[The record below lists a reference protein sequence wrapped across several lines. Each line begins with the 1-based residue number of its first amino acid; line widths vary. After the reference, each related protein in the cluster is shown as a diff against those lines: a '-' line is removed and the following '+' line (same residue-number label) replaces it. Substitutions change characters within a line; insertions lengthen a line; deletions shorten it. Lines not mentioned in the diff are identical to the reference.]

1 MALGMVGYPGESSM
15 KRREFLQLSTIGGA
29 ATMLAPWATAADFAG
44 TPWRVFEVT
53 TTVDVLFPAG
63 ATRVWLPV
71 PLREDTDWQK
81 NLGDRWS
88 AQGNLALASD
98 GSWGA
103 AFLAADWPADV
114 PARATL
120 VSRVATRDRA
130 VDVTQRTGAR
140 LAPEV
145 QRHYLRAT
153 RLIPTDGIVL
163 ATAREATKGA
173 RSDESRARALYEWIC
188 ENTKRDPKVRGCG
201 TGDIRYMLESGNLG
215 GKCADLNALF
225 VGMARSLKIPARD
238 VYGVRV
244 ADSRLGYKSLGK
256 SGDVTRAQHCRAEYF
271 QNGVGWVPVDP
282 ADVRKV
288 ILEEDGGKREDDPV
302 VQAARQRLFGG
313 WEMNWM
319 AFNFAHDVEL
329 AGAIRG
335 PIGFLM
341 YPQAETADGRL
352 DSLDPDN
359 FKYTMTARELTSA

>member
-1 MALGMVGYPGESSM
+1 M
-15 KRREFLQLSTIGGA
+15 KRREFLQLSTIGGI
-29 ATMLAPWATAADFAG
+29 ATMAPAWARAADGGDAA
-44 TPWRVFEVT
+44 WRVFEVT

-88 AQGNLALASD
+88 GEGNLAIAGD
-98 GSWGA
+98 PAWGA
-103 AFLAADWPADV
+103 AFLAADWPANV

-120 VSRVATRDRA
+120 VSRVATRDRD
-130 VDVTQRTGAR
+130 VDVTRRTGAR
-140 LAPEV
+140 LTPAM

-153 RLIPTDGIVL
+153 RLVPTDGIVL

-173 RSDESRARALYEWIC
+173 QGEVEKARALYEWIC
-188 ENTKRDPKVRGCG
+188 ENTRRDPKVRGCG
-201 TGDIRYMLESGNLG
+201 TGDIRYMLETGNLG

-225 VGMARSLKIPARD
+225 VGMARSLRIPARD

-256 SGDVTRAQHCRAEYF
+256 SGDITRAQHCRAEF
-271 QNGVGWVPVDP
+271 FLNGVGWVPVDP

-288 ILEEDGGKREDDPV
+288 ILEEDGGKREDDPLV
-302 VQAARQRLFGG
+302 LAARKRLFGG

-329 AGAIRG
+329 AGAARG

-341 YPQAETADGRL
+341 YPQAETAEGRL
-352 DSLDPDN
+352 DALDPDN
-359 FKYTMTARELTSA
+359 FKYTMSARELTTA